1 MHPSISYE
9 TVNWYFASNHFAAVY
24 ADDTDRRYFFVHIE
38 DKLPTELSDPL
49 RAWRNRPDDQFE
61 NYEGFGPL
69 LHYFLNLDLGD
80 FDPRAAAPLTPDR
93 DDVIDAGRSDLDMWC
108 QDLKADPM
116 FFLRGYTE
124 GFTERNLWHIDELM
138 VICRIHL
145 GNGVSR
151 KALVNALRKA
161 GFTKLDP
168 RVRTARGRLQLWVL
182 TNLEQWRSASVRELV
197 DYYNSF
203 QPPPPKF

>member
-38 DKLPTELSDPL
+38 DKLPTELSDLL
-49 RAWRNRPDDQFE
+49 RAWRNKPDGQFE
-61 NYEGFGPL
+61 HYEDFGPL
-69 LHYFLNLDLGD
+69 LYYFLNLKLGD

-93 DDVIDAGRSDLDMWC
+93 DDVIDAGRSDLDSWC
-108 QDLKADPM
+108 ADLRADPM
-116 FFLRGYTE
+116 PFLRGFTE
-124 GFTERNLWHIDELM
+124 GFTERDLWHIDELM

-145 GNGVSR
+145 GSAVSR
-151 KALVNALRKA
+151 KALVGALRKA
-161 GFTKLDP
+161 GFIKLDP

-182 TNLEQWRSASVRELV
+182 TNLEHWRSASVGAMA